1 MRQPERLRA
10 CVYTI
15 THWNK
20 SPISFLKPTPFIH
33 FHPFLL
39 ICSHPMLPDQLGTTP
54 VIVNRIHYR
63 KYFLI
68 RGWLSEILLF
78 PNFFLF
84 PYELYVGESSRWN
97 GRRNISAG
105 SEKWLLRGQYIAL
118 EWWFCED
125 GEMDFVKEKL
135 HKEFVILFWY
145 TGKLPTIKSDDFLVS
160 PTPNNFWS
168 SLSLV

>member
-1 MRQPERLRA
+1 
-10 CVYTI
+10 
-15 THWNK
+15 
-20 SPISFLKPTPFIH
+20 
-33 FHPFLL
+33 
-39 ICSHPMLPDQLGTTP
+39 MLPDQLGTTP

-63 KYFLI
+63 IYFQI

-78 PNFFLF
+78 PIFFFLF

-135 HKEFVILFWY
+135 HKEFVILFF
-145 TGKLPTIKSDDFLVS
+145 KNINELVYREAS
-160 PTPNNFWS
+160 NY
-168 SLSLV
+168 